1 MATSQAHAAARE
13 LLHVVMLVMRTL
25 AADMR
30 RSSRPLA
37 PTQMGSLMRI
47 AAGPCR
53 MSDLARHQAVSL
65 PTISKSVDML
75 VRRGWVERWVDKED
89 RRQSLVRLTPK
100 GRRVLAEIKDR
111 SERHVA
117 EVARTAQHQGVR
129 AVDDGVGRAGSRAR
143 HVRAR
148 RTVCSKG
155 QAATTSV
162 ARSMSRRSL

>member
-117 EVARTAQHQGVR
+117 ETLAPLSTRECTQLMTALGALARTLAMSEPDELCAAKVK
-129 AVDDGVGRAGSRAR
+129 
-143 HVRAR
+143 R
-148 RTVCSKG
+148 R
-155 QAATTSV
+155 
-162 ARSMSRRSL
+162 